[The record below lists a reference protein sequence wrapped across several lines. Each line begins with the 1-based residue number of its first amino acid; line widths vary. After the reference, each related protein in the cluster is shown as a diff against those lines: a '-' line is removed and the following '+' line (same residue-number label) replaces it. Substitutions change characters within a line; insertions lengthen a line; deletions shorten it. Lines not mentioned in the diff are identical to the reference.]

1 MYVQGVWCEVTV
13 EPGRTVVRAE
23 ALCAEFEIY
32 GEAPVQGF
40 GSVLGRELYF
50 RARNEGWSFDVADR
64 EGRLPSDGYRDSDGF
79 YREGAYKT
87 ASFMSR
93 EIAVKLIVSC
103 LKEFVGS
110 T

>member
-13 EPGRTVVRAE
+13 EPGRTVVR
-23 ALCAEFEIY
+23 
-32 GEAPVQGF
+32 
-40 GSVLGRELYF
+40 
-50 RARNEGWSFDVADR
+50 
-64 EGRLPSDGYRDSDGF
+64 
-79 YREGAYKT
+79 EGAYET

-103 LKEFVGS
+103 LKEFVGP